1 MRIMTTNCWGVSQG
15 AQQHEYTC
23 MGGEDK
29 LRDSGK
35 TIPFRG
41 GGSLIFN
48 LSLLT
53 LGTDLAPTRQR
64 ITSEELILLVWA
76 MDL

>member
-1 MRIMTTNCWGVSQG
+1 M
-15 AQQHEYTC
+15 HLY
-23 MGGEDK
+23 GGKSK

-35 TIPFRG
+35 TIPFPGG

-48 LSLLT
+48 ISLLT

-64 ITSEELILLVWA
+64 IASEKLLLLDSA
-76 MDL
+76 KDF